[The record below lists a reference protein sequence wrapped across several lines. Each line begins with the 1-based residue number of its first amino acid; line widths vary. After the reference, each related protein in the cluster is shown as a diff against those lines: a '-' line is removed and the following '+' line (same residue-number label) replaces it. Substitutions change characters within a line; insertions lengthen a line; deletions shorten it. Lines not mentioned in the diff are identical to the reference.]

1 MVKSNRKESFSY
13 PVDKVWKLVT
23 DLSNQTWRSDLGQFE
38 KIDDNQFIEYTQNDI
53 QTNFKVTKVDLY
65 KLWELEFEN
74 KNLQGTW
81 LGRFDYHDG
90 QTVLDFTENVT
101 VKNAFLLPFVW
112 LYLRKQQKQY
122 FRDLEKALQVLYSKN
137 KTAKWDM

>member
-53 QTNFKVTKVDLY
+53 KTNFKVTKVDLY

-137 KTAKWDM
+137 KTAKWEM

>member
-1 MVKSNRKESFSY
+1 MVKSSRKASFSY

-38 KIDDNQFIEYTQNDI
+38 KIDDNQFIEYTQNGI
-53 QTNFKVTKVDLY
+53 QTSFKVTKVDLY

-101 VKNAFLLPFVW
+101 VKNALLSPFVW

-122 FRDLEKALQVLYSKN
+122 FRDLEKALEVRQ
-137 KTAKWDM
+137 

>member
-1 MVKSNRKESFSY
+1 MVKHNMKVTFFH
-13 PVDKVWKLVT
+13 PIDKVWELVT
-23 DLSNQTWRSDLGQFE
+23 DLSNQTWRSDLGHFE
-38 KIDDNQFIEYTQNDI
+38 KIDENHFIEYTQTGI

-65 KLWELEFEN
+65 KLWELKFEN

-81 LGRFDYHDG
+81 LGQFDYHDG

-101 VKNAFLLPFVW
+101 VKNVILTPFVW

-122 FRDLEKALQVLYSKN
+122 FRDLEKVLEVK
-137 KTAKWDM
+137 

>member
-1 MVKSNRKESFSY
+1 MVKSNRKASFPY
-13 PVDKVWKLVT
+13 PIDKVWEVVT
-23 DLSNQTWRSDLGQFE
+23 DLSNQIWRSDLGQFE
-38 KIDDNQFIEYTQNDI
+38 KIDDSHFIEYTQNGI

-81 LGRFDYHDG
+81 IGQFDYHDS
-90 QTVLDFTENVT
+90 QTVLDFTEDVT
-101 VKNAFLLPFVW
+101 VKNALLSPFVW

-122 FRDLEKALQVLYSKN
+122 FRDLEKACEICLYQYR
-137 KTAKWDM
+137 MML

>member
-53 QTNFKVTKVDLY
+53 KTNFKVTKVDLY